1 MEIALVQ
8 VLCRLLSAVGVLSLL
23 PCHHKKRN
31 AKNTVN
37 RAVEISTAGNT
48 DPEILVK

>member
-8 VLCRLLSAVGVLSLL
+8 VLCRLLSLL